1 MMAKQQIELN
11 ASNKLIHIVLKCIV
25 KAIKYTQFN
34 QNIKE
39 NISYIYE
46 ESYSIFSQFNLTFES
61 PYIRTMK
68 NLYF

>member
-1 MMAKQQIELN
+1 MAKHQIDIN
-11 ASNKLIHIVLKCIV
+11 ISNKLIHIILKCIV

-34 QNIKE
+34 NNTRE

-61 PYIRTMK
+61 PYIRTLK
-68 NLYF
+68 SLYF